1 MLNLLNLIGL
11 RTVLV
16 TLSLGIG
23 ISGAASGI
31 SAAFFGAPQV
41 SDTKTQSK
49 DSQELTEENLKTM
62 NMQEILA
69 KAKTLMNGWKTKMVT
84 VNGFLATAKEKKNI
98 MRINCIKPKIKSMK
112 FWVSEGKSS
121 YNEISSAQQLADDN
135 KGTATMNKE
144 RMVLLF
150 QKISV
155 INSNIEDKLMAAS
168 RCIGDEKFSS
178 GEGFELKKYQP
189 DSEPY
194 NPDVSGLKFDG
205 VVFQPDRII
214 PVNPD
219 WSIEMVWP
227 EASPYQ

>member
-1 MLNLLNLIGL
+1 M
-11 RTVLV
+11 LV
-16 TLSLGIG
+16 TLSVGIG
-23 ISGAASGI
+23 IYGAGSNYSSI
-31 SAAFFGAPQV
+31 SAAFSGAPQV
-41 SDTKTQSK
+41 SEKNTDSK
-49 DSQELTEENLKTM
+49 EKQDLTEEKLKAMTM
-62 NMQEILA
+62 KELLA
-69 KAKTLMNGWKTKMVT
+69 KAKTIMNGWQTKMVT
-84 VNGFLATAKEKKNI
+84 VKGFLATAKEKKNI

-112 FWVSEGKSS
+112 FWVSEGKIS
-121 YNEISSAQQLADDN
+121 YNEISSSQQSTEESG
-135 KGTATMNKE
+135 GTETMNKE

-155 INSNIEDKLMAAS
+155 INTNIEDKLMAAS

-178 GEGFELKKYQP
+178 GEGFELKKHQP

-205 VVFQPDRII
+205 VVFQPDRIV

-219 WSIEMVWP
+219 WSVEMVWP